1 MNREATILRDR
12 RKELGFSQQALA
24 TEVGLQVRQ
33 YQRFEYGQQLL
44 SNANMRLGLLI
55 CAALELD
62 PYEVI
67 FENGLDI
74 AVPRKKTQ

>member
-74 AVPRKKTQ
+74 AVPRKKIK

>member
-74 AVPRKKTQ
+74 AVPRKKAK

>member
-55 CAALELD
+55 CAALEPD

-74 AVPRKKTQ
+74 AVPRKKTK

>member
-12 RKELGFSQQALA
+12 RNELGFSQQAVA

-74 AVPRKKTQ
+74 AVPRKKSK

>member
-74 AVPRKKTQ
+74 AGPRKKAK

>member
-44 SNANMRLGLLI
+44 SNANMRLNSARI
-55 CAALELD
+55 PTA
-62 PYEVI
+62 
-67 FENGLDI
+67 
-74 AVPRKKTQ
+74 

>member
-74 AVPRKKTQ
+74 AVPRKKTK